1 MMNANITRAE
11 EIANELNAMDT
22 WNDELLAELCSLAG
36 LEEEWENAD
45 GDTFEAVAYKAAEI
59 LGVEI

>member
-22 WNDELLAELCSLAG
+22 WSEELLAELCGLAG
-36 LEEEWENAD
+36 LDEEWENAD
-45 GDTFEAVAYKAAEI
+45 GETFEAVAYKAAEI

>member
-22 WNDELLAELCSLAG
+22 WNDELLAELCNLAG